1 MTNQATW
8 TTLTLAITLTQA
20 NQTTRISF
28 FLFYVFHFFFFSSF
42 RDTRFRQKTVLLFI
56 LFLSFFLPSFI
67 SFLSIP
73 FFFFPSFSFF
83 FYLSLFFLLFPF
95 SRGIVSRLPLPFQL
109 VALAALR
116 IFSAPDTTFLLPNT
130 NHPTSRH
137 RHQPSYR
144 DSASANN
151 TTTYLL
157 LPTPTA
163 KSSSC
168 HYF

>member
-1 MTNQATW
+1 MFF
-8 TTLTLAITLTQA
+8 
-20 NQTTRISF
+20 ISF
-28 FLFYVFHFFFFSSF
+28 FSPLFEIHASDKKLFFYLFYSY
-42 RDTRFRQKTVLLFI
+42 
-56 LFLSFFLPSFI
+56 LSFFRPLFP
-67 SFLSIP
+67 SFLSH
-73 FFFFPSFSFF
+73 FFSFLIFFPSFSFF